1 MKRRFRVLPQVTLEG
16 GPRAG
21 HGFHR
26 TAPDRARIDGP
37 KGSS

>member
-16 GPRAG
+16 GPRE
-21 HGFHR
+21 HRFRR